1 MFELVIDNICAM
13 FSGHVFQQAVSIPM
27 GTNCVPLFAY
37 LFLHSSEV
45 DFILE
50 LLNRSGKKISRSFNF
65 TMMFFHLIIFMT
77 RVTRRMI
84 LVEHEMLALPENLS
98 LSPVF
103 RRVEM
108 ILTYLVENM
117 FI

>member
-27 GTNCVPLFAY
+27 GTNCAPLFAY

-50 LLNRSGKKISRSFNF
+50 LLNRSGKKLSRSFNF
-65 TMMFFHLIIFMT
+65 TFRDIDD
-77 RVTRRMI
+77 V
-84 LVEHEMLALPENLS
+84 LS
-98 LSPVF
+98 F
-103 RRVEM
+103 NN
-108 ILTYLVENM
+108 IYD
-117 FI
+117 